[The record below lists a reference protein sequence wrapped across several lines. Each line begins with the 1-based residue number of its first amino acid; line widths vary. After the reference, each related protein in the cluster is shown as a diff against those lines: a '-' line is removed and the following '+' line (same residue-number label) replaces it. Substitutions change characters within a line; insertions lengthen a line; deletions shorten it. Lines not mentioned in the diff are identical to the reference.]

1 MQTTAPCLP
10 VLSQGPV
17 LKPWLE
23 KGYELALTPVA
34 DARKQQ
40 DLVVK
45 EEAIWV
51 TEKEEHDQ
59 VLFRLAA
66 LANPASFP
74 PRVRPGRQATRQ
86 TTRQSFEGKGRG
98 YYSLSMPDFWL

>member
-1 MQTTAPCLP
+1 M
-10 VLSQGPV
+10 

-74 PRVRPGRQATRQ
+74 PRVRPGRAGNQGM
-86 TTRQSFEGKGRG
+86 FGRAGTGG
-98 YYSLSMPDFWL
+98 YHWVCMPDFWL